1 MRQCRSD
8 CLFPIL
14 RTAWAACRAECKQ
27 TLSTCRRLSLSRT
40 APVPRRS
47 YQRERERER
56 AFVQEGNRAPV
67 SKAIP
72 DSAGAAQKLSTV
84 MPGQDCLAATP
95 WQDWIGDR
103 MQSDQ
108 GLLPGLP

>member
-1 MRQCRSD
+1 MQAD
-8 CLFPIL
+8 AFDLQE
-14 RTAWAACRAECKQ
+14 AE
-27 TLSTCRRLSLSRT
+27 L
-40 APVPRRS
+40 V
-47 YQRERERER
+47 
-56 AFVQEGNRAPV
+56 
-67 SKAIP
+67 P

-95 WQDWIGDR
+95 WQDGTGDR

>member
-1 MRQCRSD
+1 MQADAFDFQEAELVPDS
-8 CLFPIL
+8 
-14 RTAWAACRAECKQ
+14 AGAAQK
-27 TLSTCRRLSLSRT
+27 LSE
-40 APVPRRS
+40 
-47 YQRERERER
+47 RERERER